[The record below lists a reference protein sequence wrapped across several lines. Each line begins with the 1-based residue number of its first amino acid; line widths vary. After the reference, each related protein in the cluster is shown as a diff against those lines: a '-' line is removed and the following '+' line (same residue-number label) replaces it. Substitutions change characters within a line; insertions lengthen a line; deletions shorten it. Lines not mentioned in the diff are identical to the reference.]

1 MKIFTGVDLIE
12 ISRIA
17 SSIEKYQTRFL
28 NRIFTQ
34 NEQNL
39 CENNT
44 ASLAARFAAKEAVS
58 KALQTGI
65 GTIQWTD
72 IEILKEPS
80 GAPRLLLHNEAQ
92 KKADQLDIIIWSIS
106 LSHTKF
112 HAVAMATAITD

>member
-106 LSHTKF
+106 LSHTKS